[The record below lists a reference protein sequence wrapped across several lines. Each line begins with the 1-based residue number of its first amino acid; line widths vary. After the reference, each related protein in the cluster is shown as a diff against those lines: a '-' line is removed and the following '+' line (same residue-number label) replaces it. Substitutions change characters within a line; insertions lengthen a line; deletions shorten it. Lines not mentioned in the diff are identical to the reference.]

1 MATAA
6 DMSVGDLVTARVT
19 TVLPYGVLV
28 ESTTGVP
35 GLVVGADADVD
46 EPVRPKVTSVDVDKG
61 RFSAEV
67 AT

>member
-6 DMSVGDLVTARVT
+6 DMSVGDLVTARVA

-35 GLVVGADADVD
+35 GLVAGFDADVD
-46 EPVRPKVTSVDVDKG
+46 EPGRLKVTSVDIDNG